1 MKIKINKHLFQ
12 KIPMHMSY
20 RDDDNNETDHSIWW
34 LWFIITWTEKKKQCS
49 CSEKEC
55 C

>member
-12 KIPMHMSY
+12 KIPMHTSY
-20 RDDDNNETDHSIWW
+20 RDDDSNETDHSIWW
-34 LWFIITWTEKKKQCS
+34 LWFIITWTEKKKQCG
-49 CSEKEC
+49 CSEKGC